1 MLTSSL
7 IRAPLFA
14 PLFGAGFIL
23 VVGLASG
30 GYPQYVLGLLL
41 INIMVVMSLDVL
53 LGRLGLISLGQAGFV
68 GIGAYTTAILMTHHW
83 SFLLTLPVAGLLA
96 TIGGLLL
103 GLPSMRL
110 SGFYLAIATLAFGG
124 VVEQLIRSLRPIT
137 GGPFGLQVPTPDLFG
152 FPIQSKAYFAL
163 LVVALIGFIF
173 AIRHLERSVAGRSML
188 AVKASEPAAQSI
200 GINVVGTKLLGF
212 AISGFG
218 AGVAGGLY
226 APLIGFIGPEHFT
239 FLSSVSY
246 VAMAVLG
253 GSGIMGAILGAAVIT
268 AIPELFV
275 SLRDYSSLVW
285 GAAMLL
291 ILFLSPRGLAYLRL
305 RRALN

>member
-1 MLTSSL
+1 MNRSF
-7 IRAPLFA
+7 IRRPLFV
-14 PLFGAGFIL
+14 PLLGAAVIL
-23 VVGLASG
+23 AAGLGSG
-30 GYPQYVLGLLL
+30 GYPQYVLGLVAISMMIVL
-41 INIMVVMSLDVL
+41 SLDVL
-53 LGRLGLISLGQAGFV
+53 LGRLGLISLGHAGFV
-68 GIGAYTTAILMTHHW
+68 AIGAYTTSILMVHHW
-83 SFLLTLPVAGLLA
+83 PFLLTLPVAGILA

-124 VVEQLIRSLRPIT
+124 VVEQVIRFARPIT
-137 GGPFGLQVPTPDLFG
+137 GGPFGLQVPAPEVFG
-152 FPIQSKAYFAL
+152 LPVQGKAYFVVLVGAL
-163 LVVALIGFIF
+163 AGFIF
-173 AIRHLERSVAGRSML
+173 AFRHLERSVAGRSML

-218 AGVAGGLY
+218 AGVAGALY

-253 GSGIMGAILGAAVIT
+253 GSGITGALLGAAVIT

-305 RRALN
+305 RKAAG